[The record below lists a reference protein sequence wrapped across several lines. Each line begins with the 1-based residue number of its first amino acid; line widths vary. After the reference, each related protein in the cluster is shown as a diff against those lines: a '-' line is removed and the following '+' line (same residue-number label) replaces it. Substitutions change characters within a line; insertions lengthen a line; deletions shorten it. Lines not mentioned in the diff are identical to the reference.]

1 MSISRSRF
9 ETYHVV
15 RPAAGDEMQPV
26 LDGDPE
32 PLLLLEHQDQLER
45 ADRVLVHRDVPHGVD
60 AAVTLTLLP
69 IVVGDV
75 GVFDPDDDGG
85 APDAVGLVLGEAED
99 VVNGVA
105 QGGAE
110 QALREVCR
118 VTEVRRTP
126 KKGINLRVRLNI
138 LSMSGK
144 YWKCCEK
151 LCPRGFP

>member
-1 MSISRSRF
+1 M
-9 ETYHVV
+9 V
-15 RPAAGDEMQPV
+15 RPAAGEEVHPV

-32 PLLLLEHQDQLER
+32 PFLLLEHQDQLER
-45 ADRVLVHRDVPHGVD
+45 AHRVLVHRDVSHGVD
-60 AAVTLTLLP
+60 AAAVAAALLS
-69 IVVGDV
+69 IAAAYV

-85 APDAVGLVLGEAED
+85 APHAVGLVLGEAED

-110 QALREVCR
+110 QALREVGR

>member
-1 MSISRSRF
+1 
-9 ETYHVV
+9 
-15 RPAAGDEMQPV
+15 MQPV

-32 PLLLLEHQDQLER
+32 PFLLLEHQDEPER
-45 ADRVLVHRDVPHGVD
+45 AHRVLVHRDVSHGAYAAGPA
-60 AAVTLTLLP
+60 AAVATALIPT
-69 IVVGDV
+69 VSDV
-75 GVFDPDDDGG
+75 RVFDPDDDGG

-144 YWKCCEK
+144 YWKCEK